1 VDGIL
6 ARVFRMAVDF
16 IHRMVVSGP
25 ARELDFEREVY
36 SLELSKRLAD
46 DAAAKRKPKK
56 KRAGR

>member
-1 VDGIL
+1 VCAVAAWIEIPA
-6 ARVFRMAVDF
+6 AR
-16 IHRMVVSGP
+16 VVSGS

-36 SLELSKRLAD
+36 ALELSKRLAD